1 MATFSQYPLKLA
13 WASTIHKSQ
22 GQTFEKVA
30 IDLDRGSFA
39 HGQTYVALSRAK
51 SMEGIY
57 LVRKIAYKDLI
68 FDEKVFDFLGQDFEA
83 KNKEQVAK
91 KNDPSEYKS
100 SLPYDEDYNQ
110 DI

>member
-1 MATFSQYPLKLA
+1 MF
-13 WASTIHKSQ
+13 
-22 GQTFEKVA
+22 
-30 IDLDRGSFA
+30 
-39 HGQTYVALSRAK
+39 
-51 SMEGIY
+51 MEGIY

-83 KNKEQVAK
+83 KNKEQIAK